1 MKITFS
7 NETYKRLLDE
17 ANKQSKP
24 MATLINE
31 VLIDYVNNKAYN
43 ERDNEREKQTK

>member
-7 NETYKRLLDE
+7 RETYEKLLAE
-17 ANKQSKP
+17 ANKQDKP

-31 VLIDYVNNKAYN
+31 VLIDYVNNKTYIT
-43 ERDNEREKQTK
+43 RDNEEEEQPE